1 MIDKRPFGVSVLAG
15 AAFLASAA
23 LAGELLFGVRA
34 TILAIPEENG
44 SAVFALLVVEFCFIA
59 LAWIF
64 AATARDLLSLRKRG
78 RTLALIFL
86 CILGLIGLATAA
98 ACLHELLLWLGIAIF
113 ALSIGAIIYLF
124 LPSIRCKF
132 TTEAALPWLPTA
144 PGTRLVV
151 AATSLASAACLIAAE
166 CIGLWSSHDWVES
179 LAFLSILWLP
189 YILIPFRLRGS
200 RIKSGLTLAIAMGS
214 ALFVPGIVFLYYL
227 HEWERSGWTQ
237 GILLLGLL
245 LQPILVAA
253 ALRAYRSLPSEA
265 GDRRKAAVSY
275 VYGAFLFGLFWVEAV
290 YGNFPG
296 PITYKEGQAMES
308 MRSIY
313 MTASRYA
320 TAHQGF
326 FPDTP
331 TDSAPD
337 VKAECA
343 NDRPRMY
350 DHDKIDG
357 YIISYEAVSAD
368 KLVAGCRVAS
378 SYTATARPL
387 TYRKTGYRSFF
398 VDKTHIIRFTS
409 ENRAAT
415 DRDPEL
421 PAGSL
426 PPL

>member
-1 MIDKRPFGVSVLAG
+1 MTEKRPFGVSVLAG
-15 AAFLASAA
+15 AAFLASASLA
-23 LAGELLFGVRA
+23 LALLFGVRA
-34 TILAIPEENG
+34 FVLAIREENG
-44 SAVFALLVVEFCFIA
+44 AAVFALLVMEFCFIA

-64 AATARDLLSLRKRG
+64 AATGRDLLSLRKRG

-86 CILGLIGLATAA
+86 CILGLIGVATAA
-98 ACLHELLLWLGIAIF
+98 AGLHELLLWLGIAIF
-113 ALSIGAIIYLF
+113 ALSIGAMIYLF
-124 LPSIRCKF
+124 RPSIRCKF
-132 TTEAALPWLPTA
+132 TTDAALPWLPT
-144 PGTRLVV
+144 PSNTRLLV

-166 CIGLWSSHDWVES
+166 CIGLWSSYDWFES
-179 LAFLSILWLP
+179 LAVLSILWLP
-189 YILIPFRLRGS
+189 YIFIPFRLRGN

-214 ALFVPGIVFLYYL
+214 TLFVPGIVFLYYL

-237 GILLLGLL
+237 GIFLLGLL

-253 ALRAYRSLPSEA
+253 ALRAYRSLPSKA
-265 GDRRKAAVSY
+265 GDRRKATVSY
-275 VYGAFLFGLFWVEAV
+275 AYGAFLFGLFWFEAI
-290 YGNFPG
+290 YGNFHG
-296 PITYKEGQAMES
+296 PIAYNEEQAMES
-308 MRSIY
+308 MGRVY
-313 MTASRYA
+313 MTASQYA

-337 VKAECA
+337 EKAECA

-350 DHDKIDG
+350 DHDKNDG
-357 YIISYEAVSAD
+357 YIISYEAISAD
-368 KLVAGCRVAS
+368 KLVAGYRVAA
-378 SYTATARPL
+378 SYIATARPV

-398 VDKTHIIRFTS
+398 VDKAHIIRFTS

-421 PAGSL
+421 PAGSV